1 MIGDLFQQC
10 IDLAGE
16 LDGVAGLAGCGR
28 TKNADQVDF
37 TGEIFVKDFLDIDI
51 FCRWKLCHRRY
62 RCEGFLCHSR
72 AKITKKQYL
81 CVNFIIMPKAK
92 SSVEIKNRRASFD
105 YEFIETFQAG
115 IVLTGT
121 EIKSIRAGKASL
133 VDTFCYFNSNE
144 LYVKNMHIAEY
155 WWGSWG
161 KHDPRRDRK
170 LLLSRKELNKLQ
182 RAVKEK
188 GLTIVGV
195 KLYIADNGYAKL
207 LIALARGKKEYDKRA
222 SIKEK
227 DLRREMDRM

>member
-1 MIGDLFQQC
+1 MSGMTVVPRNPFFMVHHSPKTMKWAEKQDRCVKNPVIFGTSLSHRMCGEDLKRF
-10 IDLAGE
+10 G
-16 LDGVAGLAGCGR
+16 
-28 TKNADQVDF
+28 
-37 TGEIFVKDFLDIDI
+37 
-51 FCRWKLCHRRY
+51 
-62 RCEGFLCHSR
+62 
-72 AKITKKQYL
+72 
-81 CVNFIIMPKAK
+81 IMPKAK

-133 VDTFCYFNSNE
+133 VDAFCYFSGNE
-144 LYVKNMHIAEY
+144 LYVKNMHVAEY

-188 GLTIVGV
+188 GLTIIGV

-227 DLRREMDRM
+227 DLRREMERM